1 MRRRRWARA
10 AALCLA
16 IAVLLQL
23 AAVHCAGASTRT
35 PAFSTR
41 ARGRA
46 AQRWP
51 SMPVHHAVPKPGPRA
66 GARAVAFDATATAT
80 AAAAGCK
87 SKSKTSAAWK
97 RKPTAGGRD
106 DAACDEDDKRRI
118 PTGPNPLHNR

>member
-23 AAVHCAGASTRT
+23 AVAHGAGAWAARM

-51 SMPVHHAVPKPGPRA
+51 SMPVHHAVPKPSPRA
-66 GARAVAFDATATAT
+66 GARAVAFDATATA
-80 AAAAGCK
+80 AAARCN